1 MKRLVLVDGHS
12 LLHRAFHALP
22 PLTTPEGKP
31 IGAVYGLAR
40 MLLKVFSNL
49 EPTYVGV
56 AMEAKGPTFRH
67 EVFKAYKEQ
76 RPEMDKELEVQ
87 IKDAHQ
93 LLQVLGI
100 PLYIAE
106 GYEGE
111 DLIAS
116 LIKQACPSKPG
127 TGRYLAKPEGRRRVD
142 EVVIVSG
149 DRDLFQLVGGKV
161 RVFVPEK
168 GLSEGKLYGA
178 KEIVEKMGLKPEQV
192 VDFKALC
199 GDPSDNIPGVRGIGE
214 KTAKKFLQTYGSLE
228 GIYNHL
234 DELPVHVRKL
244 LEEGRDQAQLSRKI
258 AKIVADVPVKLELK
272 KWDQG
277 APKKKQAQGLFREFG
292 FKSLLKESD
301 KVEGVSN
308 KEQLKLM

>member
-40 MLLKVFSNL
+40 MLLRVFGEL

-56 AMEAKGPTFRH
+56 AMETKGPTFRH
-67 EVFKAYKEQ
+67 EEFKAYKEH
-76 RPEMDKELEVQ
+76 RPEMDKELQVQ
-87 IKDAHQ
+87 IGNAHR
-93 LLQVLGI
+93 LLETLGV
-100 PLYIAE
+100 PLYLVP

-116 LIKQACPSKPG
+116 LIEQAEK
-127 TGRYLAKPEGRRRVD
+127 RVN

-149 DRDLFQLVGGKV
+149 DQDLLQLVGGKV
-161 RVFVPEK
+161 RIFVPEK

-178 KEIVEKMGLKPEQV
+178 KEVVEKVGIKPEQV
-192 VDFKALC
+192 VNFKALC

-214 KTAKKFLQTYGSLE
+214 KTAKKLLQKYGTLE
-228 GIYNHL
+228 KIYQRL
-234 DELPVHVRKL
+234 DELPERVRKL
-244 LEEGRDQAQLSRKI
+244 LEEGKEQAHLSQRI
-258 AKIVADVPVKLELK
+258 AKIASDAPIKLELR
-272 KWDQG
+272 KWDRKIT
-277 APKKKQAQGLFREFG
+277 KKEKVQDLFREFG
-292 FKSLLKESD
+292 FKSLLREKGGKDEEKD
-301 KVEGVSN
+301 
-308 KEQLKLM
+308 QLKLI

>member
-1 MKRLVLVDGHS
+1 MRRLVLVDGHS

-40 MLLKVFSNL
+40 MLFKVFGEL
-49 EPTYVGV
+49 EPTFAGV

-67 EVFKAYKEQ
+67 KEFKAYKEH
-76 RPEMDKELEVQ
+76 RPEMDKALEAQ
-87 IKDAHQ
+87 IENAHQ
-93 LLQVLGI
+93 LLDTLGV

-116 LIKQACPSKPG
+116 LIKQVGEK
-127 TGRYLAKPEGRRRVD
+127 VD
-142 EVVIVSG
+142 EVMIVTG
-149 DRDLFQLVGGKV
+149 DKDLFQLVGGKV

-168 GLSEGKLYGA
+168 GLSGGELYGT
-178 KEIVEKMGLKPEQV
+178 KEVAEKMGIKPEQV

-214 KTAKKFLQTYGSLE
+214 KTTKKLLQKYGTLE
-228 GIYNHL
+228 EIYRHL
-234 DELPVHVRKL
+234 KELPERERKL
-244 LEEGRDQAQLSRKI
+244 LEEGREQAQLSQNI
-258 AKIVADVPVKLELK
+258 ARIVADAPVKLKLK
-272 KWDQG
+272 KWDEETIR
-277 APKKKQAQGLFREFG
+277 KKRVRDLFKKFG
-292 FKSLLKESD
+292 FKSLLKEGEAED
-301 KVEGVSN
+301 KSED
-308 KEQLKLM
+308 QLKLI